1 MARLQS
7 LSNGFDLARIG
18 CAYSGAGANP
28 ARQNPFLGSPRL
40 LINLAGIVAI
50 LLIAFALSTS
60 SKRIRLR
67 VVGAAFVLQAAMAL
81 FILRTPWGVGMMQ
94 GLTRGV
100 TTLLGYSGEGTRFI
114 FGDLASPELGGA
126 SFALQALTVI
136 VFFASLVAVLDHLGI
151 IGLVVR
157 WIGGAIRVITGVS
170 RVESL
175 TAAANIFIGQGEA
188 PLVVRNYLANMS
200 RAQLFTVMVV
210 GMTSVAGSVM
220 AAYIAMLGSEVAPYL
235 LAAALMSAPGGVL
248 MAKLIMPDEEDA
260 AEPERVAVAEGQSDE
275 GPANV
280 IMAAADGAYT
290 GLKLSAA
297 VGAML
302 LAFISLVALAN
313 GLLGAAG
320 SGLGIDGLSF
330 EGLLGYAFSPIMYLI
345 GIPWSEAQI
354 AGGLFGQK
362 LVLNEF
368 VAFLSLQDIQQTLS
382 PRSVAV
388 TSFALCGFANFSSI
402 AIQMAA
408 FGSLAPNKKA
418 NVARL
423 GLRALA
429 AASLANLMSAA
440 LAGLFIAA

>member
-1 MARLQS
+1 M
-7 LSNGFDLARIG
+7 
-18 CAYSGAGANP
+18 P
-28 ARQNPFLGSPRL
+28 
-40 LINLAGIVAI
+40 INLAGIAAI
-50 LLIAFALSTS
+50 LLVAFALSTGR
-60 SKRIRLR
+60 KRIKLR
-67 VVGAAFVLQAAMAL
+67 VVGAAFLLQAAMAL
-81 FILRTPWGVGMMQ
+81 FILRTPWGVGTME
-94 GLTRGV
+94 GLTSGV
-100 TTLLGYSGEGTRFI
+100 STLLGYSAQGTRFV
-114 FGDLASPELGGA
+114 FGNLASPELGGA

-151 IGLVVR
+151 IGLIVR
-157 WIGGAIRVITGVS
+157 WVGGAIRVITGIS

-188 PLVVRNYLANMS
+188 PLVVKNYLANMS

-220 AAYIAMLGSEVAPYL
+220 AAYIAMLGSDVAPYL
-235 LAAALMSAPGGVL
+235 LAAALMSAPAGVL
-248 MAKLIMPDEEDA
+248 MAKLVTPGEEDEV
-260 AEPERVAVAEGQSDE
+260 EPERVAVVEGNDE
-275 GPANV
+275 EEPANL

-290 GLKLSAA
+290 GLKLAAA

-302 LAFISLVALAN
+302 LAFVSLVALAN
-313 GLLGAAG
+313 GLLGALG
-320 SGLGIDGLSF
+320 SGLGIPGLSF
-330 EGLLGYAFSPIMYLI
+330 EGLLGHLFAPVMLLI
-345 GIPWSEAQI
+345 GIPWDEAQI

-368 VAFLSLQDIQQTLS
+368 VAFLSLQEVQATLS
-382 PRSVAV
+382 PRTVAV
-388 TSFALCGFANFSSI
+388 TSFALCGFANISSI

-408 FGSLAPNKKA
+408 FGSLAPNQKA

-440 LAGLFIAA
+440 LAGLFIPA